1 MSLESEARSGYSLV
15 LFAAAFLFG
24 LLARNY
30 FGRAFSLSLACLG
43 IYFLV
48 LSLNPSIRVLKV
60 ADPMRDRFV
69 ASSCSLGFLLVG
81 GTVNLFVPA
90 FLEAG
95 WTETLILFGVF
106 LLFVASIYVLFQ
118 AFSRK
123 FRWGK
128 LFTDIRAISDFEKR
142 DRYERVTNAMILTSV
157 FLALDGADL
166 TNALAMIVA
175 ALTWVASRTASVLG
189 KKQKSSVL
197 DVDDELWQRAFHVV
211 QYRQGLSFLALAF
224 FAGIPLLFYSYSID
238 LLALDLNQVFGLFVF
253 SFPALVS
260 VLLIRPPAKLSR
272 RARGKLREWLI
283 PVSFTVPALGVILTP
298 GWLALL
304 PKVGVQS
311 EAHGVALAWVL
322 ASFPFFIGLPL
333 FKSIWH
339 AEVNDF
345 DGFVRWMGVFGLAPF
360 PVLVVMM
367 MLMGD
372 FTATL
377 LVFYCGEGLVL
388 TSGAYVLASYVVAMA
403 VRTWERRL
411 SMRLEDFAAILS
423 GPRNAC
429 LLLAAMGIGTGL
441 PVALILSHFSLFFT
455 PLLDGSLIAMVW
467 TAVTVAC
474 ILPRIDATWAHSG
487 EVAAACLGGAVA
499 VLMLLMWSLG
509 TDALLMW
516 LVFTRGYVV
525 LFNLGLGS
533 AVGAAAG
540 LVLARILESVSNLN
554 EATPSIEVPNK
565 ITPQVS
571 HSWTTDELLFKP

>member
-1 MSLESEARSGYSLV
+1 MSSESEARSGYSFL
-15 LFAAAFLFG
+15 LFAAAFLLG

-43 IYFLV
+43 IYLLV
-48 LSLNPSIRVLKV
+48 LSLDPSIRVLKV
-60 ADPMRDRFV
+60 ADPIRDRFV
-69 ASSCSLGFLLVG
+69 ASSCSLAFLLVG
-81 GTVNLFVPA
+81 GTVNLFFPA
-90 FLEAG
+90 FVEIG
-95 WTETLILFGVF
+95 WRETLIVLGVF
-106 LLFVASIYVLFQ
+106 LIFVASICALFQ

-128 LFTDIRAISDFEKR
+128 LFTDIRAVSDFEKR
-142 DRYERVTNAMILTSV
+142 NRYERVTNAMLLTSV

-166 TNALAMIVA
+166 TNALAMVVA
-175 ALTWVASRTASVLG
+175 ALTWVASRAPSVLG
-189 KKQKSSVL
+189 KKQKLGVL
-197 DVDDELWQRAFHVV
+197 DMDDELWQRAFHVV
-211 QYRQGLSFLALAF
+211 QYPRGLSFLALAF

-238 LLALDLNQVFGLFVF
+238 LLALDLNQVFGLLVF
-253 SFPALVS
+253 SFPAVVS
-260 VLLIRPPAKLSR
+260 LLLIRPPGKLSR
-272 RARGKLREWLI
+272 GARAKLREWLI
-283 PVSFTVPALGVILTP
+283 PVSFAVPALGVVLTP

-311 EAHGVALAWVL
+311 VAHGVALAWVL

-333 FKSIWH
+333 FKSIWN
-339 AEVNDF
+339 AEVNNF

-360 PVLVVMM
+360 PIVVIMM

-377 LVFYCGEGLVL
+377 LVLYCAEALVL
-388 TSGAYVLASYVVAMA
+388 TSGVYVLASYVVAIA

-411 SMRLEDFAAILS
+411 SMRFGDFAAILS
-423 GPRNAC
+423 GPRNAY

-441 PVALILSHFSLFFT
+441 PVALMLSHFSLFYT
-455 PLLDGSLIAMVW
+455 PLLDGSLAAMVW

-474 ILPRIDATWAHSG
+474 ILPRIHPTWLHSG

-499 VLMLLMWSLG
+499 ALMLFMWSLG

-516 LVFTRGYVV
+516 LTFARGYLL

-540 LVLARILESVSNLN
+540 LVLARTIHTFQKSS
-554 EATPSIEVPNK
+554 
-565 ITPQVS
+565 
-571 HSWTTDELLFKP
+571 

>member
-15 LFAAAFLFG
+15 LFAAAFALG

-90 FLEAG
+90 FLEAS

-106 LLFVASIYVLFQ
+106 LFFVASTYVLLQ
-118 AFSRK
+118 AFSRR
-123 FRWGK
+123 FRWGEQ
-128 LFTDIRAISDFEKR
+128 FTDIRAVSDFEKR
-142 DRYERVTNAMILTSV
+142 DRYERVTNAMLLTSV

-166 TNALAMIVA
+166 TNVLAMVVA
-175 ALTWVASRTASVLG
+175 ALTWVVSRTALVLG
-189 KKQKSSVL
+189 KTQKPGVL
-197 DVDDELWQRAFHVV
+197 NVDDELWQRAFHVM

-224 FAGIPLLFYSYSID
+224 FAGVPLLFYSYSID

-253 SFPALVS
+253 SFPAVASL
-260 VLLIRPPAKLSR
+260 LLIRPPGKLSR
-272 RARGKLREWLI
+272 GARAKLRKWLI
-283 PVSFTVPALGVILTP
+283 PVSFAVPALGVILTP
-298 GWLALL
+298 GWLGLL
-304 PKVGVQS
+304 PRVGVQS

-322 ASFPFFIGLPL
+322 ASFPFFMGLPL

-339 AEVNDF
+339 AEVNNF
-345 DGFVRWMGVFGLAPF
+345 GGFVRWMGVFGLAPF
-360 PVLVVMM
+360 PIVVIMM

-372 FTATL
+372 FSATL
-377 LVFYCGEGLVL
+377 MVLYCAEALVL
-388 TSGAYVLASYVVAMA
+388 TSGVYVLASYVVAMA

-411 SMRLEDFAAILS
+411 SMRLDDFAAILS
-423 GPRNAC
+423 GPRNAY
-429 LLLAAMGIGTGL
+429 LLLAATGIGTGL
-441 PVALILSHFSLFFT
+441 AVALMLLHFSLFFS
-455 PLLDGSLIAMVW
+455 PLLGGSIIAMVW

-474 ILPRIDATWAHSG
+474 ILPRIDATWSHSG
-487 EVAAACLGGAVA
+487 EVAAACLGGAIV
-499 VLMLLMWSLG
+499 VLVLLMWSIG
-509 TDALLMW
+509 PDVLLVW
-516 LVFTRGYVV
+516 LRFGRGYLL

-540 LVLARILESVSNLN
+540 LVLARGLKSMMKLN
-554 EATPSIEVPNK
+554 GVA
-565 ITPQVS
+565 
-571 HSWTTDELLFKP
+571 KP